1 MSYTT
6 TVTGSYPRKE
16 VQKDTLRKPSVSEEE
31 SFEMIKWAVKEQS
44 DLGLDIITDGE
55 GYRENMYWFYQLR
68 LDGVD
73 AINKIRKDFTL
84 GGSMKGV
91 DLSKTHGTKGFG
103 IECAVVKDEI
113 KNLKTGLAKK
123 WKMAR
128 DNTPSK
134 FPVMTFD
141 KKLHDFGTIMDGE
154 AQETV
159 FSYTNTGEAPLVITE
174 IKSTC
179 GCTVP
184 QDWSRAPLLPGESSQ
199 FTVKFNGKGMNK
211 TSKTVTIKANTNN
224 WKFSFSFLGNKR
236 DDLITFVI

>member
-1 MSYTT
+1 MKNIIYLFVFILVFTSCGDDPFSKVKTEN
-6 TVTGSYPRKE
+6 VE
-16 VQKDTLRKPSVSEEE
+16 QA
-31 SFEMIKWAVKEQS
+31 AV
-44 DLGLDIITDGE
+44 
-55 GYRENMYWFYQLR
+55 
-68 LDGVD
+68 
-73 AINKIRKDFTL
+73 
-84 GGSMKGV
+84 
-91 DLSKTHGTKGFG
+91 
-103 IECAVVKDEI
+103 
-113 KNLKTGLAKK
+113 
-123 WKMAR
+123 R

-211 TSKTVTIKANTNN
+211 TSKTVTIKANTQRGTESVRISAFINN
-224 WKFSFSFLGNKR
+224 PNGAKKPPAGP
-236 DDLITFVI
+236 VIQ